1 MKRLQTTSKGG
12 ASEDL
17 SSGLILVQV
26 AIFEPFSFTYDL
38 ILWFDTMSRHLPAL
52 EEHVKLAI
60 DKAIQSF
67 LDGPNSGWC
76 NCCVRNA
83 MTVFSCHSELEFP
96 SSLSNEERKYIHN
109 VAPRFGFQTK
119 SHG

>member
-1 MKRLQTTSKGG
+1 
-12 ASEDL
+12 
-17 SSGLILVQV
+17 
-26 AIFEPFSFTYDL
+26 
-38 ILWFDTMSRHLPAL
+38 MSRHLPAL

-60 DKAIQSF
+60 DKVIQSF

-76 NCCVRNA
+76 NCRVVFEA
-83 MTVFSCHSELEFP
+83 MTVFSRHSELEFP